1 MSRPTIHAAEAAPP
15 AAAERPPIALFVEGA
30 RDREILQSWAR
41 RVSVRFSRIL
51 SDATVILGGRQP
63 ARAASH
69 LARLCEAERPAL
81 ALCVLDRDDVPYDAG
96 ELLRAAQLETFTW
109 QRRHIESYL
118 LVPAAIRRAFGAAD
132 RRGRLPRLLREH
144 LPPPDDERALCD
156 VDAKRLLG
164 PQGPIARAMGRRPDL
179 GRIARCT
186 EDGEL
191 HGDVHA
197 LLARL
202 RDAVEAVA
210 PPQPQVHFRRAWGG
224 DS

>member
-1 MSRPTIHAAEAAPP
+1 VSRPTPHAAAAAPAVP
-15 AAAERPPIALFVEGA
+15 AERPPIALFVEGA

-41 RVSVRFSRIL
+41 RVSVQFSRML
-51 SDATVILGGRQP
+51 SEATVILGGRQP

-69 LARLCEAERPAL
+69 LARLRESERPAL

-96 ELLRAAQLETFTW
+96 EALRAAQVETFTW

-144 LPPPDDERALCD
+144 LPAPDDERALCD

-164 PQGPIARAMGRRPDL
+164 PQGPIARAMGRRLDL

-186 EDGEL
+186 DDQEL
-191 HGDVHA
+191 HTDVHT
-197 LLARL
+197 LLGRL
-202 RDAVEAVA
+202 RDAVDAA
-210 PPQPQVHFRRAWGG
+210 ARPAPQVQFRRAGG
-224 DS
+224 NR